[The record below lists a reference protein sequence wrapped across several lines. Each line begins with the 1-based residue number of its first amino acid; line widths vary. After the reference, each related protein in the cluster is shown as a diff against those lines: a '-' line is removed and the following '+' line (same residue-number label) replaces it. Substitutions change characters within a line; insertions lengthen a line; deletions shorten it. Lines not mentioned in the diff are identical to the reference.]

1 MRPLHTPSR
10 YQIALAVE
18 YKANSRKPQVE
29 LSFASQSQKSK
40 MSAVVDQVTDVPD
53 EDFEET
59 SDSDKTPVT
68 IITGFLGS
76 GKTTLVNYILKEQTT
91 WKICVVENE
100 FGEVAIDGDLVEEN
114 LASKE
119 DIITMDNGCVCCSVR
134 GDLVRTFGMLVSRR
148 KQFDAI
154 IIETTGL
161 ADPAPIVF
169 TFNSNAIMQDNYR
182 IDSVVC
188 LVDAKHID
196 IHLDDVKPDGN
207 INEAENQ
214 IAFADRII
222 LNKLDLVT
230 KEELL
235 DVEDRIKSMNSF
247 ATLIRTEKSRAPLDQ
262 VLGLN
267 SFSLEKMIEVDPT
280 MMDAEE
286 EEEDAGHNHEGHVHD
301 EHCGHHVHDEHCG
314 HGVAAADATV
324 DHSHGHQHHE
334 PAAPADHSHGH
345 QHHEPAAAT
354 GHDHSSGHSHTEACT
369 DEHAHAHGHK
379 VDAGHD
385 HNHHPTPAPVV
396 KPVKRVKKTHNLSLV
411 SSVGFTIEGLL
422 DVPLFNTFMGDLLKE
437 KAADFYRTKG
447 ILAFSNQ
454 GDVKYVFQGVH
465 EQVNFGPAENPWKEG
480 ETRISKMVFIGKNI
494 NYDFLKTSLQA
505 CAENPATAI
514 VTMHKR

>member
-1 MRPLHTPSR
+1 MD
-10 YQIALAVE
+10 E
-18 YKANSRKPQVE
+18 ME
-29 LSFASQSQKSK
+29 E
-40 MSAVVDQVTDVPD
+40 DVP
-53 EDFEET
+53 E
-59 SDSDKTPVT
+59 SDKTPVT
-68 IITGFLGS
+68 IVTGFLGS
-76 GKTTLVNYILKEQTT
+76 GKTTLVNYILKEQNT

-134 GDLVRTFGMLVSRR
+134 GDLIRTFGMLVSRR

-169 TFNSNAIMQDNYR
+169 TFNSNAVMQDNYR

-188 LVDAKHID
+188 LVDAKHVE
-196 IHLDDVKPDGN
+196 IHLDDIKPDGN
-207 INEAENQ
+207 INEAEHQ

-222 LNKLDLVT
+222 MNKLDLVT
-230 KEELL
+230 KEELE

-247 ATLIRTEKSRAPLDQ
+247 ATIIRTEKSRAPLDQ
-262 VLGLN
+262 ILGLN

-280 MMDAEE
+280 LMDEE
-286 EEEDAGHNHEGHVHD
+286 EVEEDAGHNHEGHVHD
-301 EHCGHHVHDEHCG
+301 EHCGHGVHEEAG
-314 HGVAAADATV
+314 SADAVT

-334 PAAPADHSHGH
+334 PAADAHK
-345 QHHEPAAAT
+345 
-354 GHDHSSGHSHTEACT
+354 GHDHDS
-369 DEHAHAHGHK
+369 AHGHK
-379 VDAGHD
+379 ESDCKEE
-385 HNHHPTPAPVV
+385 HNHNEHAHNEHAHNDHAHNDHAHKDHAHNDSHEHGHAHKEESKVEV
-396 KPVKRVKKTHNLSLV
+396 KPAKRVKKTHNLSLV
-411 SSVGFTIEGLL
+411 SSVGFTIQGLL
-422 DVPLFNTFMGDLLKE
+422 DVPAFNAFMGDLLKE

-465 EQVNFGPAENPWKEG
+465 EQVNFGPAENPWKADEV
-480 ETRISKMVFIGKNI
+480 RSSKMVFIGKNI
-494 NYDFLKTSLQA
+494 DYDFLKSSLQA
-505 CAENPATAI
+505 CGEDPANTI

>member
-1 MRPLHTPSR
+1 MSETGKEP
-10 YQIALAVE
+10 VE
-18 YKANSRKPQVE
+18 E
-29 LSFASQSQKSK
+29 
-40 MSAVVDQVTDVPD
+40 MDEDVP
-53 EDFEET
+53 ESE
-59 SDSDKTPVT
+59 KTPVT

-169 TFNSNAIMQDNYR
+169 TFNSNAVMQDNYR

-207 INEAENQ
+207 INEAEHQ

-222 LNKLDLVT
+222 LNKLDLVS
-230 KEELL
+230 KEELE

-247 ATLIRTEKSRAPLDQ
+247 ATLIRTERSRAPLDQ

-280 MMDAEE
+280 LMDEE
-286 EEEDAGHNHEGHVHD
+286 EEEADAGHNHEGHVHD

-314 HGVAAADATV
+314 HEVGHAYAVT

-334 PAAPADHSHGH
+334 DNKS
-345 QHHEPAAAT
+345 
-354 GHDHSSGHSHTEACT
+354 HDHNSSHDHKEANCKE
-369 DEHAHAHGHK
+369 DHDHAHKEHDHKEHDHKEHDHKEHAHKDHDHKEEHK
-379 VDAGHD
+379 VEAK
-385 HNHHPTPAPVV
+385 PA
-396 KPVKRVKKTHNLSLV
+396 KRVKKTHNLSLV
-411 SSVGFTIEGLL
+411 SSVGYTIEGLL
-422 DVPLFNTFMGDLLKE
+422 DVPLFNAFMGDLLKE

-465 EQVNFGPAENPWKEG
+465 EQVNFGPAERPWKEG
-480 ETRISKMVFIGKNI
+480 EVRASKMVFIGKNI
-494 NYDFLKTSLQA
+494 DYEFLKNSLQA
-505 CAENPATAI
+505 CGENPATTI